1 MNTTRT
7 GQLIA
12 AAGGA
17 VLIVSLFLPWAET
30 DAFTITGWEL
40 LAMSDAYLLSVGVA
54 AIVAAL
60 TGGRFGLFRRDLSL
74 NAATDLLGIVAT
86 LLLAKLLILD
96 FPEET
101 SREIGPFVAL
111 ISTIAVMGG
120 AGDYSSL
127 RGAPAF
133 PPLEGDERGTAG
145 TG

>member
-1 MNTTRT
+1 MNTTRP

-17 VLIVSLFLPWAET
+17 LLIVSLFLPWAET
-30 DAFTITGWEL
+30 DAFTISGWEL
-40 LAMSDAYLLSVGVA
+40 LTMGDAYLLIVGVVAILA
-54 AIVAAL
+54 AV
-60 TGGRFGLFRRDLSL
+60 TGGRFGVFRRDLSL

-101 SREIGPFVAL
+101 SREIGPFLAL
-111 ISTIAVMGG
+111 ISAIAVMAG
-120 AGDYSSL
+120 AGDYTLL

-133 PPLEGDERGTAG
+133 PPLDGDERGTAL
-145 TG
+145 